1 MTKDSPVDIG
11 RRFVFRKTVGEADV
25 YMFAGITGDL
35 SPNHVDEAA
44 MAATRYGGRI
54 AHGALI
60 IGYMSNCSTLA
71 VAEGRDGGFG
81 TPVSVGYDRVRFVA
95 PVMIGDTIEVRY
107 AIVEFD
113 AGRRR
118 SRSEVE
124 VVNQDGA
131 TVAVATHVMAW
142 VD

>member
-1 MTKDSPVDIG
+1 
-11 RRFVFRKTVGEADV
+11 
-25 YMFAGITGDL
+25 
-35 SPNHVDEAA
+35 
-44 MAATRYGGRI
+44 
-54 AHGALI
+54 
-60 IGYMSNCSTLA
+60 MSNCSTLA
-71 VAEGRDGGFG
+71 VAEGRDTGFG

-95 PVMIGDTIEVRY
+95 PVRIGDTIEVRY

-113 AGRRR
+113 AERRR

-124 VVNQDGA
+124 VVNQDNA